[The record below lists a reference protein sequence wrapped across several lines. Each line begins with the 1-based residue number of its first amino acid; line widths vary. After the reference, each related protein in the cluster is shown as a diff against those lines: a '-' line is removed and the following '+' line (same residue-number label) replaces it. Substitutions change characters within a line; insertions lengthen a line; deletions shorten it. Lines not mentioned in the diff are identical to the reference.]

1 MNCWMLIMELD
12 MNKQELKD
20 LTYKMVEER
29 VNKGVELFNSF
40 VFFPVLYGELKKKFS
55 KEYCDMFRNVVLD
68 TCILYPDWKEH
79 EILQEVASQFE
90 SNDNV

>member
-1 MNCWMLIMELD
+1 MNCLIIKID
-12 MNKQELKD
+12 KNKQELKD

-29 VNKGVELFNSF
+29 VDKGVELFNSF
-40 VFFPVLYGELKKKFS
+40 VFFPVLYDELKKKFS

-90 SNDNV
+90 SHGNV

>member
-1 MNCWMLIMELD
+1 MNCLIIKID

-29 VNKGVELFNSF
+29 VDKGVELFNSF
-40 VFFPVLYGELKKKFS
+40 VFFPVLYDELKKKFS

-90 SNDNV
+90 SHGNV

>member
-1 MNCWMLIMELD
+1 

-29 VNKGVELFNSF
+29 VDKGVELFNSF
-40 VFFPVLYGELKKKFS
+40 VFFPVLYDELKKKFQQ
-55 KEYCDMFRNVVLD
+55 EYCDMFRNVVLD

-90 SNDNV
+90 SHGNV

>member
-1 MNCWMLIMELD
+1 
-12 MNKQELKD
+12 MNKQKLKE

-29 VNKGVELFNSF
+29 VNKGTELFNSF
-40 VFFPVLYGELKKKFS
+40 VFFPVLYDELKKKFS

-90 SNDNV
+90 SHGNV